1 MFKRPGVDIFL
12 QHLSQRF
19 EIVVFSDQLSS
30 YVDPIV
36 ERLDNKGSIH
46 HRLYRD
52 ATKYVHGEHVRD
64 LSKLNRPL
72 THTLYL
78 TSNEKVRSPLPP
90 PCAPLRSRPPNRSR
104 LSAAQSESP
113 E

>member
-1 MFKRPGVDIFL
+1 VWW
-12 QHLSQRF
+12 QRF

-36 ERLDNKGSIH
+36 ERLDNKGSVH

-52 ATKYVHGEHVRD
+52 ATQYVHGEHVRD

-78 TSNEKVRSPLPP
+78 TSNHKVRACCDEASCELARGTTRAHH
-90 PCAPLRSRPPNRSR
+90 CCFSVAWS
-104 LSAAQSESP
+104 
-113 E
+113 

>member
-30 YVDPIV
+30 YVDPIL

-46 HRLYRD
+46 HRLYRY
-52 ATKYVHGEHVRD
+52 ATQYVHGEHVRD

-78 TSNEKVRSPLPP
+78 TSNDKVRFPP
-90 PCAPLRSRPPNRSR
+90 PPRPPRS
-104 LSAAQSESP
+104 SAAARRRA
-113 E
+113 